1 MEVQEIKVEI
11 EVNGTFQQ
19 LTVAPQT
26 TLLELL
32 REQIGL
38 KGTKQGCGVGQCG
51 ACTVLLNGNPVNTC
65 SLLAVQAHGHKVET
79 IESVANQDQLHP
91 LQEAFVAEHAVQ
103 CGFCTPG
110 MVMSSI
116 ALLKKTSQP
125 KRKEILQAISGNTCR
140 CTGYSKIVKAVE
152 HVVDDR
158 ITRITISP
166 DREAVHD

>member
-11 EVNGTFQQ
+11 EVNGTLQQ
-19 LTVAPQT
+19 LTVTPQI

-32 REQIGL
+32 REQIRL

-51 ACTVLLNGNPVNTC
+51 ACTVLLNSNPVNAC
-65 SLLAVQAHGHKVET
+65 SLLAVQTHGQKVET
-79 IESVANQDQLHP
+79 IESVADRGQLHP
-91 LQEAFVAEHAVQ
+91 LQEAFVVEHAVQ

-116 ALLKKTSQP
+116 ALLKKKSQP

-152 HVVDDR
+152 RVVK
-158 ITRITISP
+158 
-166 DREAVHD
+166 EALHD